1 MRFPIRV
8 LAGSA
13 LLGILTAAVPVAAQ
27 VPDEN
32 ALPSSTVAIVKA
44 KSASDLREALGRSQI
59 GKLLADPAME
69 PLKDDVR
76 AKLADLENELQ
87 QRLGVSLEEL
97 LETPQGAA
105 WLAVTRRDDV
115 LPIAVLLVADAGENA
130 ERMNDIMTKG
140 TDQLVQEAGGQS
152 RTEEFQGKTLTI
164 IQPPAEDSPP
174 LVWTNEGSVYFI
186 GVGVEGVKDLLAN
199 TDGREDSLAASA
211 SYQAIGAKLGTD
223 SQVCWYIDVQQALQ
237 LVIQAAAEQGGEAG
251 QAEALLRTLGVDQL
265 KAVGGTLDLATGD
278 YDSISKTFVYAPGPR
293 AGILR
298 LVQMPPIAPTPEAWV
313 PADVSSYQT
322 ISWDLNAAYTALGD
336 LVNMFL
342 PGALEN
348 VERGLQGPNGE
359 TIRFQQDIF
368 GPLGDRISILSDF
381 EGEGAE
387 IDAESQR
394 ALIAVELDDEQTFQ
408 TTLNKIFAITGANPK
423 KRDFQGTTIYDVELP
438 ELPAAPGAP
447 QMQLSGE
454 VSIAIAKGYLF
465 ATGRAQ
471 LLEQILR
478 GGGSSLADDAQ
489 FQSVASKFPTQV
501 STFAYNRPEEQARA
515 VYNTVTSGQFQEA
528 LDLAGNAGGAEVPDL
543 SDLIDIEK
551 IPEFSVFAKY
561 LTQGGSYSVMEDDG
575 LMIIQF
581 SLPKGN

>member
-1 MRFPIRV
+1 MRFPTRV

-13 LLGILTAAVPVAAQ
+13 LLGVLTAAVPVAAQ

-32 ALPSSTVAIVKA
+32 ALPSSTLAIVKA

-59 GKLLADPAME
+59 GQLLADPAME
-69 PLKDDVR
+69 PLKEDVR
-76 AKLADLENELQ
+76 AKLGDLDNELQ
-87 QRLGVSLEEL
+87 QRLGVGLEEL
-97 LETPQGAA
+97 LETPQGPA

-115 LPIAVLLVADAGENA
+115 LPIAVLLVADAGQNA
-130 ERMNDIMTKG
+130 ERMNEIMTRG
-140 TDQLVQEAGGQS
+140 TDQLVQEANGES

-199 TDGREDSLAASA
+199 ADGREDSLASNAN
-211 SYQAIGAKLGTD
+211 YQAIGTKLGTE
-223 SQVCWYIDVQQALQ
+223 SQVCWYIDIQQALQ

-265 KAVGGTLDLATGD
+265 KAVGGTVDLATGD

-298 LVQMPPIAPTPEAWV
+298 LFQMPPIEGTPEAWV

-322 ISWDLNAAYTALGD
+322 ISWDLGAAYTALGD

-342 PGALEN
+342 PGAIEN
-348 VERGLQGPNGE
+348 VERGLQGPGGE

-368 GPLGDRISILSDF
+368 APLGDRITILSDF

-387 IDAESQR
+387 LDAESQR
-394 ALIAVELDDEQTFQ
+394 ALVAVELDDEQTFQ
-408 TTLNKIFAITGANPK
+408 NTLNKIFAITGANPK
-423 KRDFQGTTIYDVELP
+423 TRDFQGTTIYDVELP

-447 QMQLSGE
+447 QMQLSGN
-454 VSIAIAKGYLF
+454 VSFAIAKGYLF
-465 ATGRAQ
+465 ATGRAP

-478 GGGSSLADDAQ
+478 GGGSGLADDAQ
-489 FQSVASKFPTQV
+489 FQSVASKFPAQV

-528 LDLAGNAGGAEVPDL
+528 LDLAGNAGGADVPDL
-543 SDLIDIEK
+543 SELIDVEK